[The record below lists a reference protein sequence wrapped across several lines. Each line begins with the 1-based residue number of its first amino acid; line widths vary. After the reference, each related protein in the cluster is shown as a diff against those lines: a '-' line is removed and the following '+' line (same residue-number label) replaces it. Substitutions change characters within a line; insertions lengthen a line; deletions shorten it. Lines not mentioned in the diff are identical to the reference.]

1 MVRHLIAAVLA
12 ALSFVAAAAV
22 DVNKASTAELESV
35 KGIGPALSAKI
46 GAARQQAPFKDWAD
60 LVDRVSGLGPG
71 NAARL
76 SQGGLTV
83 AGAAYAATAPAPAKA
98 TKPAAERVNKARA
111 PAKAADDAEP
121 TRKPARSRKAAT
133 AE

>member
-1 MVRHLIAAVLA
+1 MIRHLIAAVLA
-12 ALSFVAAAAV
+12 AMSFVAAAAV
-22 DVNKASTAELESV
+22 DVNQASTAELESI

-46 GAARQQAPFKDWAD
+46 GAARQQGPFKDWAD

-83 AGAAYAATAPAPAKA
+83 AGAAYAAKAPVAATQPVAARAARAKAPANAQA
-98 TKPAAERVNKARA
+98 
-111 PAKAADDAEP
+111 DAEP
-121 TRKPARSRKAAT
+121 ARKVVRNRKAAE

>member
-1 MVRHLIAAVLA
+1 MIRHFIAAVLA

-22 DVNKASTAELESV
+22 DVNQARTAELESV

-46 GAARQQAPFKDWAD
+46 GAARQQGPFKDWPD
-60 LVDRVSGLGPG
+60 LLDRVSGLGPG

-76 SQGGLTV
+76 SREGLTV
-83 AGAAYAATAPAPAKA
+83 AGAAFAASTVATPA
-98 TKPAAERVNKARA
+98 
-111 PAKAADDAEP
+111 AKAAAPRATSIVDKA
-121 TRKPARSRKAAT
+121 KPVVDGETVQRTARPRKAA

>member
-1 MVRHLIAAVLA
+1 MIRHLIAAVLA
-12 ALSFVAAAAV
+12 AMSFVAAAAV
-22 DVNKASTAELESV
+22 DVNQASTAELESI

-46 GAARQQAPFKDWAD
+46 GAARQQGPFKDWAD

-83 AGAAYAATAPAPAKA
+83 AGAAYAAKAPANAQA
-98 TKPAAERVNKARA
+98 
-111 PAKAADDAEP
+111 DAEP
-121 TRKPARSRKAAT
+121 ARKVVRNRKAAE

>member
-22 DVNKASTAELESV
+22 DVNKASMAELESI

-46 GAARQQAPFKDWAD
+46 GAARQQGPFKDWAD

-83 AGAAYAATAPAPAKA
+83 AGAAYAAVAPAPKPTAAARA
-98 TKPAAERVNKARA
+98 TKVKD
-111 PAKAADDAEP
+111 PAKAAADAEP
-121 TRKPARSRKAAT
+121 ARKAGRSRKAAT

>member
-1 MVRHLIAAVLA
+1 MIRHLIAAVLA

-22 DVNKASTAELESV
+22 DVNQASTAELESI

-46 GAARQQAPFKDWAD
+46 GAARQQGPFKDWAD
-60 LVDRVSGLGPG
+60 LVDRASGLGPG

-83 AGAAYAATAPAPAKA
+83 AGAAYAATAPAAA
-98 TKPAAERVNKARA
+98 AKPAAARVTGAKA
-111 PAKAADDAEP
+111 PAKEQADAEP
-121 TRKPARSRKAAT
+121 VRKPVRSRKAAA